1 MINVVTML
9 SDKCC
14 CKNDV
19 VQSSMSDQCYYTI
32 NDDVRSMLKINEV
45 RPVLQAERSFCKTND
60 L

>member
-1 MINVVTML
+1 ML